1 MALDTHTL
9 AYVLLILA
17 VAVLTFGFLY
27 LYRRMSRMLA
37 GEGSTTLEESV
48 NFLRNSCAGYEEFQ
62 KEMEKYLHS
71 VEERLRASTQGVA
84 TVRFNP
90 FRGTGGGGNQSFATA
105 FINEHGNGVILST
118 LYARDHMS
126 VFAKP
131 IDRYKS
137 TFELT
142 EEEKQALFAA
152 RDSLPLKR

>member
-1 MALDTHTL
+1 MTLDTHTL
-9 AYVLLILA
+9 AYILLVLATATLAVGFLQLNRRLSRLLIGDG
-17 VAVLTFGFLY
+17 T
-27 LYRRMSRMLA
+27 
-37 GEGSTTLEESV
+37 TTLEESV
-48 NFLRNSCAGYEEFQ
+48 NVLRHASLGYEDFQ
-62 KEMEKYLHS
+62 KEMEKYLQS
-71 VEERLRASTQGVA
+71 VEERLRASTQGIA

-105 FINEHGNGVILST
+105 FVNEHGNGVILST

-131 IDRYKS
+131 VEHYKS

-152 RDSLPLKR
+152 RDKLPLKR